1 MITDNNS
8 LAGLEQS
15 QMDMEFRDEYEYPQI
30 DLRRGTIKALPSDA
44 GGESRRGTIREF
56 NNELSEARSP
66 FGLQLQ
72 KLETESNTPTPFADF
87 INVGTLQETEPD
99 SPLLEEVKA
108 QQSTTSAQV
117 KLNGQNFMEKIKEI
131 ENDFSFRSS
140 TKIDAQSPEMIQ
152 LQQM

>member
-1 MITDNNS
+1 MQVEQLYSVRSRRITKPIEVEKFIEEQNNAGMVMITDNNS

-87 INVGTLQETEPD
+87 INVGTL
-99 SPLLEEVKA
+99 
-108 QQSTTSAQV
+108 
-117 KLNGQNFMEKIKEI
+117 
-131 ENDFSFRSS
+131 
-140 TKIDAQSPEMIQ
+140 
-152 LQQM
+152 